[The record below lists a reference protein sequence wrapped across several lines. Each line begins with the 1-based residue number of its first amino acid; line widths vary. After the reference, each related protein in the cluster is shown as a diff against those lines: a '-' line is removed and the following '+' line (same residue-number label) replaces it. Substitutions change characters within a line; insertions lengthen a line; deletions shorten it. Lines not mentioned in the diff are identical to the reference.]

1 MECWEWNGKMDGT
14 LDSVL
19 MFSVSSTA
27 MLISHG
33 YNRLGY
39 ATQSKD
45 KISVVNEFFLV
56 MNLIGCLIGWLNI
69 IIIHTHYWSHLMYK
83 QCFDLQFRWLSMAGY
98 HLAVGLC
105 SPIVQIVNFVW
116 DSFVFFL
123 QLFYLILIISSYLL
137 CIFPPSHF
145 FSV

>member
-1 MECWEWNGKMDGT
+1 MDGT

-56 MNLIGCLIGWLNI
+56 MNLIGCLIG
-69 IIIHTHYWSHLMYK
+69 
-83 QCFDLQFRWLSMAGY
+83 
-98 HLAVGLC
+98 
-105 SPIVQIVNFVW
+105 
-116 DSFVFFL
+116 
-123 QLFYLILIISSYLL
+123 
-137 CIFPPSHF
+137 
-145 FSV
+145 